1 MYKIGEFCMFCSL
14 LLYSRVLEYQL
25 PIKYF
30 DQTES
35 YWTEIEPTIGFVQ
48 VNQLIIVH
56 LLIFSGSKSEDILA
70 RPTVSRP
77 TIDALSIDARNWY
90 DNK

>member
-14 LLYSRVLEYQL
+14 LLYIRVLEYQL

-30 DQTES
+30 DQKES
-35 YWTEIEPTIGFVQ
+35 IQIEIEPTRGFVQ

-56 LLIFSGSKSEDILA
+56 LLIFSGDKSEDIISKA
-70 RPTVSRP
+70 NCVKTYNRR
-77 TIDALSIDARNWY
+77 IIH
-90 DNK
+90 